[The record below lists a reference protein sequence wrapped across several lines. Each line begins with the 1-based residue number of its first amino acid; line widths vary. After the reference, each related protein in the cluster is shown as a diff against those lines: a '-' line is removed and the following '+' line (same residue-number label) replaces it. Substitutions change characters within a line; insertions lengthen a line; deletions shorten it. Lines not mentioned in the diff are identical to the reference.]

1 MNSRVLEL
9 IKNPELFQKQD
20 LEILNSEIKKQ
31 PYIQNIRALYLYG
44 IYTHQPENYPKELS
58 TTAAYTTDKKILY
71 QFINKKEIA
80 EKAAISENHI
90 PEETKIQE
98 IKEEIKELPVALET
112 SKVISPT
119 PIEVPKPVY
128 VDGVL
133 NRILFEGEENFLE
146 NESVKIDIEST
157 RESGIIVTQPIQKE
171 EKTETEI
178 PKIEEEILP
187 KEETIQEEI
196 VADKTKNIPAEKQEE
211 NIAKVSFHGMEEF
224 LPNVKI
230 TSKNTKPA
238 IYQVPKPT
246 LSRHEEEM
254 QRLIAEVE
262 AKMKNSKK
270 EKVKT
275 EETPISNAEV
285 NFAETQDFM
294 PTEIKEEFSEEKN
307 IDKEIKEKE
316 EISEKIE
323 TVENI
328 QKPLESTQFE
338 SENSKAD
345 IVIEKKPWKPM
356 SFNSNTPD
364 SLIDKKSEEKLKEV
378 EIPETKIIEETST
391 NSVEKS
397 EERPVFN
404 VSFFSQN
411 VSSIHESEKVELVEK
426 SSEEATSISSETDE
440 SNIPNF
446 INTWQN
452 WLKIGQNKKETT
464 EIPTNSKEK
473 LIEEFIVKE
482 PKISKLKEDSDFV
495 VKEKNDNISH
505 LMTETLANL
514 YLEQR
519 LYSKAIKA
527 FEILIEK
534 HPDKKA
540 YFAEKIDQI
549 KELRQNK

>member
-171 EKTETEI
+171 EKKETEI

-196 VADKTKNIPAEKQEE
+196 VAGKTENIPAEKQEE
-211 NIAKVSFHGMEEF
+211 NNAEVSFHGMEEF

-238 IYQVPKPT
+238 EYQVPKST

-262 AKMKNSKK
+262 ARMKNSKK

-285 NFAETQDFM
+285 NFAETQDFI
-294 PTEIKEEFSEEKN
+294 PTEIKNEISEEKI
-307 IDKEIKEKE
+307 IDKKNEVEP
-316 EISEKIE
+316 EISKKNGV
-323 TVENI
+323 VENA
-328 QKPLESTQFE
+328 QKTIESAQLEP
-338 SENSKAD
+338 ENSKAD
-345 IVIEKKPWKPM
+345 NVIEKKPWKPM

-378 EIPETKIIEETST
+378 EIPETKVIEETST

-426 SSEEATSISSETDE
+426 SSEETTSIASETDE

-452 WLKIGQNKKETT
+452 WLKIGQNKEETT

-495 VKEKNDNISH
+495 VKEKSDNISH

>member
-157 RESGIIVTQPIQKE
+157 RESGIIVKQSIQKE

-196 VADKTKNIPAEKQEE
+196 VAEKTKNIPAEKQEE
-211 NIAKVSFHGMEEF
+211 NNAEVSFHGMEEF

-238 IYQVPKPT
+238 EYQVPKST

-262 AKMKNSKK
+262 ARMKNSKK

-294 PTEIKEEFSEEKN
+294 PTEIKNEISEEKI
-307 IDKEIKEKE
+307 IDKKNEVEP
-316 EISEKIE
+316 EISKKIE
-323 TVENI
+323 VVENAKKTI
-328 QKPLESTQFE
+328 KSAQLEP
-338 SENSKAD
+338 ENSKAD

-378 EIPETKIIEETST
+378 EIPETKVIEETST
-391 NSVEKS
+391 NSFEKS

-411 VSSIHESEKVELVEK
+411 VSSIHESEKVELAEK
-426 SSEEATSISSETDE
+426 SSEETTSITSETDE

-452 WLKIGQNKKETT
+452 WLKIGQNKEETT

-495 VKEKNDNISH
+495 VKEKSDNISH

-549 KELRQNK
+549 KELRQNT

>member
-44 IYTHQPENYPKELS
+44 IYTHQPEKYPKELS

-128 VDGVL
+128 IDGVL

-178 PKIEEEILP
+178 PKIEEEILL

-196 VADKTKNIPAEKQEE
+196 VAEKTKNIPAEKQEE
-211 NIAKVSFHGMEEF
+211 NIAEVSFHGMEEF

-238 IYQVPKPT
+238 EYQVPKPT

-262 AKMKNSKK
+262 ARMKNSKK

-285 NFAETQDFM
+285 NFAETQDFI
-294 PTEIKEEFSEEKN
+294 PTEIKNEISEEKI
-307 IDKEIKEKE
+307 IDKKNEVEP
-316 EISEKIE
+316 EISKKIE
-323 TVENI
+323 VVENA
-328 QKPLESTQFE
+328 QKTIETAQFE
-338 SENSKAD
+338 PENSKAD
-345 IVIEKKPWKPM
+345 IFIEKTPWKPM
-356 SFNSNTPD
+356 SFSNNTPD
-364 SLIDKKSEEKLKEV
+364 SLIDKKSEEKPKEV
-378 EIPETKIIEETST
+378 EIPETKVMEETST

-411 VSSIHESEKVELVEK
+411 VSSIQESEKIELAEK
-426 SSEEATSISSETDE
+426 SSEETTSFASETDE

-452 WLKIGQNKKETT
+452 WLKIGQNKEETT

-495 VKEKNDNISH
+495 VKEKSDNISH

>member
-1 MNSRVLEL
+1 MNPRVLEL

-20 LEILNSEIKKQ
+20 LEILNSEIKKH

-80 EKAAISENHI
+80 EKATISEN
-90 PEETKIQE
+90 PMKAEPLGQE
-98 IKEEIKELPVALET
+98 ITDEITEVSAPSEKSNAVFP
-112 SKVISPT
+112 I
-119 PIEVPKPVY
+119 PIEAPKPVY

-157 RESGIIVTQPIQKE
+157 RESGKIVTQTIKKE
-171 EKTETEI
+171 EKAEEEI
-178 PKIEEEILP
+178 LKTEEEILP
-187 KEETIQEEI
+187 KEEKIQEVI
-196 VADKTKNIPAEKQEE
+196 VENTE
-211 NIAKVSFHGMEEF
+211 NIATEAKEETNADVSFHSMEEF
-224 LPNVKI
+224 LPEVKI
-230 TSKNTKPA
+230 VSTNREA
-238 IYQVPKPT
+238 VVYEAPKPT
-246 LSRHEEEM
+246 LSKHEEEM

-270 EKVKT
+270 EKLKT
-275 EETPISNAEV
+275 EDPPISNAEV
-285 NFAETQDFM
+285 NFAETQDFIQ
-294 PTEIKEEFSEEKN
+294 TELKEKTAEEEIIETKNEAIAEIPEQVEFEVKN
-307 IDKEIKEKE
+307 IKSTDSHKFETETSTSGHIIE
-316 EISEKIE
+316 E
-323 TVENI
+323 
-328 QKPLESTQFE
+328 
-338 SENSKAD
+338 
-345 IVIEKKPWKPM
+345 KPWKPM
-356 SFNSNTPD
+356 SFISNTPD
-364 SLIDKKSEEKLKEV
+364 SLINNKSAEKPKTTENPSKRTPV
-378 EIPETKIIEETST
+378 ESSVIP
-391 NSVEKS
+391 VEKS

-411 VSSIHESEKVELVEK
+411 VLPIQDQQKIEVPQNISKETTLE
-426 SSEEATSISSETDE
+426 TSDASE

-446 INTWQN
+446 INTWQK
-452 WLKIGQNKKETT
+452 WLKIGQNEGETS
-464 EIPTNSKEK
+464 ENAAISKEK

-482 PKISKLKEDSDFV
+482 PKISKLKEDSDFI
-495 VKEKNDNISH
+495 VKEKGDNIWH

-527 FEILIEK
+527 FEILVEK
-534 HPDKKA
+534 NPDKKK
-540 YFAEKIDQI
+540 YFSEKIDQI

>member
-1 MNSRVLEL
+1 MNPRVLEL
-9 IKNPELFQKQD
+9 IKNPELLQKQD

-80 EKAAISENHI
+80 EKATISENVMQVEPI
-90 PEETKIQE
+90 VQE
-98 IKEEIKELPVALET
+98 IKEEISEVTAT
-112 SKVISPT
+112 SEESKAVFPT
-119 PIEVPKPVY
+119 PIEAPKPVY

-133 NRILFEGEENFLE
+133 NRILFDGEENFLE

-157 RESGIIVTQPIQKE
+157 RESGKIVTQTFQKE

-178 PKIEEEILP
+178 PKAEEKILP
-187 KEETIQEEI
+187 KEETFQEE
-196 VADKTKNIPAEKQEE
+196 VFLETTE
-211 NIAKVSFHGMEEF
+211 NIAAEKEEESNAEVSFHDTEEF
-224 LPNVKI
+224 LPEVKI
-230 TSKNTKPA
+230 VSKKPETA
-238 IYQVPKPT
+238 VYEVPKPT
-246 LSRHEEEM
+246 LSKHEEEM

-275 EETPISNAEV
+275 EDTPISNTEV
-285 NFAETQDFM
+285 NFAETQDFIQ
-294 PTEIKEEFSEEKN
+294 TVIKKETSEEKIIN
-307 IDKEIKEKE
+307 KNNDAEA

-323 TVENI
+323 VVENT
-328 QKPLESTQFE
+328 QKTIESDDFE
-338 SENSKAD
+338 QEKSKSD
-345 IVIEKKPWKPM
+345 ITTEKKPWKPM

-364 SLIDKKSEEKLKEV
+364 SLIDKKSEEKLEIV

-411 VSSIHESEKVELVEK
+411 VSSIHESDKVELVEK
-426 SSEEATSISSETDE
+426 SSEETTSIASETDE

-452 WLKIGQNKKETT
+452 WLKIGQNKEETT

-534 HPDKKA
+534 HPDKET

>member
-171 EKTETEI
+171 EKKEKEI

-196 VADKTKNIPAEKQEE
+196 VAGKTKNIPAEKQEE
-211 NIAKVSFHGMEEF
+211 NNAEVSFHGMEEF

-238 IYQVPKPT
+238 EYQVPKST

-262 AKMKNSKK
+262 ARMKNSKK

-285 NFAETQDFM
+285 NFAETQDFI
-294 PTEIKEEFSEEKN
+294 PTEIKNEISEEKI
-307 IDKEIKEKE
+307 IDKKNEVEPEIYK
-316 EISEKIE
+316 KIE
-323 TVENI
+323 VVENAKKTI
-328 QKPLESTQFE
+328 KSAQLEP
-338 SENSKAD
+338 ENSKAD

-364 SLIDKKSEEKLKEV
+364 SLIDKKSEEKLKKV

-426 SSEEATSISSETDE
+426 SSEETTSIASETDE

-452 WLKIGQNKKETT
+452 WLKIGQNKEETT

-495 VKEKNDNISH
+495 VKEKSDNISH

-534 HPDKKA
+534 HPDKKS

>member
-80 EKAAISENHI
+80 EKVAISENHI

-171 EKTETEI
+171 EKKETEI

-196 VADKTKNIPAEKQEE
+196 VAGKTENIPAEKQEE
-211 NIAKVSFHGMEEF
+211 NNAEVSFHGMEEF

-238 IYQVPKPT
+238 EYQVPKST

-262 AKMKNSKK
+262 ARMKNSKK

-285 NFAETQDFM
+285 NFAETQDFI
-294 PTEIKEEFSEEKN
+294 PTEIKNEISEEKI
-307 IDKEIKEKE
+307 IDKKNEVEP
-316 EISEKIE
+316 EISKKNGV
-323 TVENI
+323 VENA
-328 QKPLESTQFE
+328 QKTIESAQLEP
-338 SENSKAD
+338 ENSKAD
-345 IVIEKKPWKPM
+345 NVIEKKPWKPM

-378 EIPETKIIEETST
+378 EIPETKVMEETST

-426 SSEEATSISSETDE
+426 SSEETTSIASETDE

-452 WLKIGQNKKETT
+452 WLKIGQNKEETT

-495 VKEKNDNISH
+495 VKEKSDNISH

>member
-1 MNSRVLEL
+1 MNPRVLEL

-20 LEILNSEIKKQ
+20 LEILSSEIKKQ
-31 PYIQNIRALYLYG
+31 PYIQNIRSLYLYG

-98 IKEEIKELPVALET
+98 IKEEIKVLPVALET

-157 RESGIIVTQPIQKE
+157 RESGIIVKQSIQKE

-196 VADKTKNIPAEKQEE
+196 VAGKTENIPAEKQEE
-211 NIAKVSFHGMEEF
+211 NNAELSFHGMEEF
-224 LPNVKI
+224 LPEVKI
-230 TSKNTKPA
+230 VSKKPETVV
-238 IYQVPKPT
+238 YEVPKPT
-246 LSRHEEEM
+246 LSKHEEEM
-254 QRLIAEVE
+254 QRLISEVE

-275 EETPISNAEV
+275 EDTPLSNAEV
-285 NFAETQDFM
+285 NFAETQDFI
-294 PTEIKEEFSEEKN
+294 PTEIKNEISEEKI
-307 IDKEIKEKE
+307 IDKKNEVEP
-316 EISEKIE
+316 EISKKIE
-323 TVENI
+323 VVENAKKTI
-328 QKPLESTQFE
+328 KSGDFE
-338 SENSKAD
+338 QETCKSD
-345 IVIEKKPWKPM
+345 ITTEKKPWKPM
-356 SFNSNTPD
+356 SFTNNTPD
-364 SLIDKKSEEKLKEV
+364 SLIDKKSEQKSKTI
-378 EIPETKIIEETST
+378 EIPEKNSIEESLVIP
-391 NSVEKS
+391 VEKS

-404 VSFFSQN
+404 VSFFSEN
-411 VSSIHESEKVELVEK
+411 VFPIQDKQKLEVTEKI
-426 SSEEATSISSETDE
+426 SEEQTIEPSEAPE

-452 WLKIGQNKKETT
+452 WLKIGQNEG
-464 EIPTNSKEK
+464 EISGNAANFKEK
-473 LIEEFIVKE
+473 IIEEFIEKE
-482 PKISKLKEDSDFV
+482 PRISKLKEDSDFV
-495 VKEKNDNISH
+495 VKEKSDNISH

-534 HPDKKA
+534 HPDKET

>member
-1 MNSRVLEL
+1 MNPRVLEL

-80 EKAAISENHI
+80 EKVAISENHI

-171 EKTETEI
+171 EKKETEI

-196 VADKTKNIPAEKQEE
+196 VAGKTENIPAEKQEE
-211 NIAKVSFHGMEEF
+211 NNAEVSFHGMEEF

-238 IYQVPKPT
+238 EYQVPKST

-262 AKMKNSKK
+262 ARMKNSKK

-285 NFAETQDFM
+285 NFAETQDFI
-294 PTEIKEEFSEEKN
+294 PTEIKNEISEEKI
-307 IDKEIKEKE
+307 IDKKNEVEP
-316 EISEKIE
+316 EISKKNGV
-323 TVENI
+323 VENA
-328 QKPLESTQFE
+328 QKTIESAQLEP
-338 SENSKAD
+338 ENSKAD
-345 IVIEKKPWKPM
+345 NVIEKKPWKPM

-378 EIPETKIIEETST
+378 EIPETKVIEETST

-426 SSEEATSISSETDE
+426 SSEETTSIASETDE

-452 WLKIGQNKKETT
+452 WLKIGQNKEETT

-495 VKEKNDNISH
+495 VKEKSDNISH

>member
-80 EKAAISENHI
+80 EKVAISENHI

-128 VDGVL
+128 IDGVL

-178 PKIEEEILP
+178 PKIEEAILL

-196 VADKTKNIPAEKQEE
+196 VAEKTKNIPAEKQEE
-211 NIAKVSFHGMEEF
+211 NNAEVSFHGMEEF

-238 IYQVPKPT
+238 EYQVPKST

-262 AKMKNSKK
+262 ARMKNSKK

-285 NFAETQDFM
+285 NFAETQDFI
-294 PTEIKEEFSEEKN
+294 PTEIKNEISEEKI
-307 IDKEIKEKE
+307 IDKKNEVEP
-316 EISEKIE
+316 EISKKNGV
-323 TVENI
+323 VENA
-328 QKPLESTQFE
+328 QKTIESAQLEP
-338 SENSKAD
+338 ENSKAD
-345 IVIEKKPWKPM
+345 NVIEKKPWKPM

-364 SLIDKKSEEKLKEV
+364 SLIDKKSEEKPKEV
-378 EIPETKIIEETST
+378 EIPETKVMEETST

-426 SSEEATSISSETDE
+426 SSEETTSIASETDE

-452 WLKIGQNKKETT
+452 WLKIGQNKEETT

-495 VKEKNDNISH
+495 VKEKSDNISH

>member
-1 MNSRVLEL
+1 MNPRVLEL
-9 IKNPELFQKQD
+9 IKNPELLQKQD

-80 EKAAISENHI
+80 EKVAISENHI

-171 EKTETEI
+171 EKKETEI

-196 VADKTKNIPAEKQEE
+196 VAGKTENIPAEKQEE
-211 NIAKVSFHGMEEF
+211 NNAEVSFHGMEEF

-238 IYQVPKPT
+238 EYQVPKST

-262 AKMKNSKK
+262 ARMKNSKK

-285 NFAETQDFM
+285 NFAETQDFI
-294 PTEIKEEFSEEKN
+294 PTEIKNEISEEKI
-307 IDKEIKEKE
+307 IDKKNEVEP
-316 EISEKIE
+316 EISKKNGV
-323 TVENI
+323 VENA
-328 QKPLESTQFE
+328 QKTIESAQLEP
-338 SENSKAD
+338 ENSKAD
-345 IVIEKKPWKPM
+345 NVIEKKPWKPM

-378 EIPETKIIEETST
+378 EIPETKVIEETST

-426 SSEEATSISSETDE
+426 SSEETTSIASETDE

-452 WLKIGQNKKETT
+452 WLKIGQNKEETT

-495 VKEKNDNISH
+495 VKEKSDNISH

>member
-80 EKAAISENHI
+80 EKVAISENHI

-196 VADKTKNIPAEKQEE
+196 VAGKTENIPAEKQEE
-211 NIAKVSFHGMEEF
+211 NNAEVSFHGMEEF

-238 IYQVPKPT
+238 EYQVPKST

-262 AKMKNSKK
+262 ARMKNSKK

-285 NFAETQDFM
+285 NFAETQDFI
-294 PTEIKEEFSEEKN
+294 PTEIKNEISEEKI
-307 IDKEIKEKE
+307 IDKKKEVE
-316 EISEKIE
+316 QEISNKNGV
-323 TVENI
+323 VENA
-328 QKPLESTQFE
+328 QKTIESAQLEP
-338 SENSKAD
+338 ENSKAD
-345 IVIEKKPWKPM
+345 NVIEKKPWKPM

-378 EIPETKIIEETST
+378 EIPETKVIEETST

-426 SSEEATSISSETDE
+426 SSEETTSIASETDE

-452 WLKIGQNKKETT
+452 WLKIGQNKEETT

-495 VKEKNDNISH
+495 VKEKSDNISH

>member
-171 EKTETEI
+171 EKKETEI

-196 VADKTKNIPAEKQEE
+196 VAGKTENIPAEKQEE
-211 NIAKVSFHGMEEF
+211 NNAEVSFHGMEEF

-238 IYQVPKPT
+238 EYQVPKPT

-262 AKMKNSKK
+262 ARMKNSKK

-285 NFAETQDFM
+285 NFAETQDFI
-294 PTEIKEEFSEEKN
+294 PTEIKNEISEEKI
-307 IDKEIKEKE
+307 IDKKNEVEP
-316 EISEKIE
+316 EISKKNGV
-323 TVENI
+323 VENA
-328 QKPLESTQFE
+328 QKTIESAQLEP
-338 SENSKAD
+338 ENSKAD
-345 IVIEKKPWKPM
+345 NVIEKKPWKPM

-378 EIPETKIIEETST
+378 EIPETKVIEETST

-426 SSEEATSISSETDE
+426 SSEETTSIASETDE

-452 WLKIGQNKKETT
+452 WLKIGQNKEETT

-495 VKEKNDNISH
+495 VKEKSDNISH

>member
-80 EKAAISENHI
+80 EKVAISENHI

-171 EKTETEI
+171 EKKETEI

-196 VADKTKNIPAEKQEE
+196 VAGKTENIPAEKQEE
-211 NIAKVSFHGMEEF
+211 NNAEVSFHGMEEF

-238 IYQVPKPT
+238 EYQVPKST

-262 AKMKNSKK
+262 ARMKNSKK

-285 NFAETQDFM
+285 NFAETQDFI
-294 PTEIKEEFSEEKN
+294 PTEIKNEISEEKI
-307 IDKEIKEKE
+307 IDKKNEVEP
-316 EISEKIE
+316 EISKKNGV
-323 TVENI
+323 VENA
-328 QKPLESTQFE
+328 QKTIESAQLEP
-338 SENSKAD
+338 ENSKAD

-378 EIPETKIIEETST
+378 EIPETKVIEETST

-426 SSEEATSISSETDE
+426 SSEETTSIASETDE

-452 WLKIGQNKKETT
+452 WLKIGQNKEETT

>member
-1 MNSRVLEL
+1 MNPRVLEL
-9 IKNPELFQKQD
+9 IKNPELLQKQD

-80 EKAAISENHI
+80 EKVAISENHI

-171 EKTETEI
+171 EKKETEI

-196 VADKTKNIPAEKQEE
+196 VAGKTENIPAEKQEE
-211 NIAKVSFHGMEEF
+211 NNAEVSFHGMEEF

-238 IYQVPKPT
+238 EYQVPKST

-262 AKMKNSKK
+262 ARMKNSKK

-285 NFAETQDFM
+285 NFAETQDFI
-294 PTEIKEEFSEEKN
+294 PTEIKNEISEEKI
-307 IDKEIKEKE
+307 IDKKNEVEP
-316 EISEKIE
+316 EISKKNGV
-323 TVENI
+323 VENA
-328 QKPLESTQFE
+328 QKTIESAQLEP
-338 SENSKAD
+338 ENSKAD
-345 IVIEKKPWKPM
+345 NVIEKKPWKPM

-378 EIPETKIIEETST
+378 EIPETKVIEETST

-426 SSEEATSISSETDE
+426 SSEETTSFASETDE

-452 WLKIGQNKKETT
+452 WLKIGQNKEETT

-495 VKEKNDNISH
+495 VKEKSDNISH

>member
-196 VADKTKNIPAEKQEE
+196 VAEKTKNIPAEKQEE
-211 NIAKVSFHGMEEF
+211 NIAEVSFHGMEEF
-224 LPNVKI
+224 LPEVKI
-230 TSKNTKPA
+230 VSKNSEPVV
-238 IYQVPKPT
+238 YQVPKPT

-262 AKMKNSKK
+262 AKMKISKK
-270 EKVKT
+270 VKVKT
-275 EETPISNAEV
+275 EETPLSNAEV
-285 NFAETQDFM
+285 NFAETQDFI
-294 PTEIKEEFSEEKN
+294 PTEIKNEISEEKI
-307 IDKEIKEKE
+307 IDKKNEVEP
-316 EISEKIE
+316 EISKKIE
-323 TVENI
+323 VVENAKKTI
-328 QKPLESTQFE
+328 KSAQLEP
-338 SENSKAD
+338 ENSKAD

-364 SLIDKKSEEKLKEV
+364 SLIDKKSEEKLKKV

-411 VSSIHESEKVELVEK
+411 VSSIHESEKIELAEK
-426 SSEEATSISSETDE
+426 SSEETTSFASETDE

-452 WLKIGQNKKETT
+452 WLKIGQNKEETT

-495 VKEKNDNISH
+495 VKEKSDNISH

>member
-1 MNSRVLEL
+1 MNPRVLEL

-171 EKTETEI
+171 EKKETEI

-196 VADKTKNIPAEKQEE
+196 VAGKTENIPAEKQEE
-211 NIAKVSFHGMEEF
+211 NNAEVSFHGMEEF

-238 IYQVPKPT
+238 EYQVPKPT

-262 AKMKNSKK
+262 ARMKNSKK

-285 NFAETQDFM
+285 NFAETQDFI
-294 PTEIKEEFSEEKN
+294 PTEIKNEISEEKI
-307 IDKEIKEKE
+307 IDKKNEVEP
-316 EISEKIE
+316 EISKKIE
-323 TVENI
+323 VVENAKKTI
-328 QKPLESTQFE
+328 KSAQLEP
-338 SENSKAD
+338 ENSKAD
-345 IVIEKKPWKPM
+345 NVIEKKPWKPM

-378 EIPETKIIEETST
+378 EIPETKVIEETST

-426 SSEEATSISSETDE
+426 SSEETTSIASETDE

-452 WLKIGQNKKETT
+452 WLKIGQNKEETT

-495 VKEKNDNISH
+495 VKEKSDNISH

>member
-80 EKAAISENHI
+80 EKVAISENHI

-171 EKTETEI
+171 EKKETEI

-196 VADKTKNIPAEKQEE
+196 VAGKTENIPAEKQEE
-211 NIAKVSFHGMEEF
+211 NNAEVSFHGMEEF

-238 IYQVPKPT
+238 EYQVPKST

-262 AKMKNSKK
+262 ARMKNSKK

-285 NFAETQDFM
+285 NFAETQDFI
-294 PTEIKEEFSEEKN
+294 PTEIKNEISEEKI
-307 IDKEIKEKE
+307 IDKKNEVEP
-316 EISEKIE
+316 EISKKNGV
-323 TVENI
+323 VENA
-328 QKPLESTQFE
+328 QKTIESAQLEP
-338 SENSKAD
+338 ENSKAD
-345 IVIEKKPWKPM
+345 NVIEKKPWKPM

-378 EIPETKIIEETST
+378 EIPETKVIEETST

-426 SSEEATSISSETDE
+426 SSEETTSIASETDE

-452 WLKIGQNKKETT
+452 WLKIGQNKEETT

-495 VKEKNDNISH
+495 VKEKSDNISH

>member
-146 NESVKIDIEST
+146 SESVKMDIEST

-171 EKTETEI
+171 EKKETEI

-196 VADKTKNIPAEKQEE
+196 VAGKTENIPAEKQEE
-211 NIAKVSFHGMEEF
+211 NNAEVSFHGMEEF

-238 IYQVPKPT
+238 EYQVPKST

-262 AKMKNSKK
+262 ARMKNSKK

-285 NFAETQDFM
+285 NFAETQDFI
-294 PTEIKEEFSEEKN
+294 PTEIKNEISEEKI
-307 IDKEIKEKE
+307 IDKKNEVEP
-316 EISEKIE
+316 EISKKNGV
-323 TVENI
+323 VENA
-328 QKPLESTQFE
+328 QKTIESAQLEP
-338 SENSKAD
+338 ENSKAD
-345 IVIEKKPWKPM
+345 NVIEKKPWKPM

-364 SLIDKKSEEKLKEV
+364 SLINKKSEEKLKEV
-378 EIPETKIIEETST
+378 EIPETKVIEETST

-426 SSEEATSISSETDE
+426 SSEETTSIASETDE

-452 WLKIGQNKKETT
+452 WLKIGQNKEETT

-534 HPDKKA
+534 HPDKKS

>member
-1 MNSRVLEL
+1 MNPRVLEL

-20 LEILNSEIKKQ
+20 LEILSSEIKKQ
-31 PYIQNIRALYLYG
+31 PYIQNIRSLYLYG

-80 EKAAISENHI
+80 EKATISETI
-90 PEETKIQE
+90 SREEPLIQE
-98 IKEEIKELPVALET
+98 IKEQLTEVPVALEK
-112 SKVISPT
+112 SKTILPT
-119 PIEVPKPVY
+119 PIEAPKPVY

-133 NRILFEGEENFLE
+133 NRILFDGEENFLE

-157 RESGIIVTQPIQKE
+157 RESGIIVTQAIQKE

-178 PKIEEEILP
+178 PKIEVEILP
-187 KEETIQEEI
+187 KEETIQEKI
-196 VADKTKNIPAEKQEE
+196 VLEKAKNIATEKQEE
-211 NIAKVSFHGMEEF
+211 NIAEVSFHGMEEF
-224 LPNVKI
+224 LPEVKI
-230 TSKNTKPA
+230 VSKNSEPVV
-238 IYQVPKPT
+238 YQVPKPT

-275 EETPISNAEV
+275 EETPLSNAEV
-285 NFAETQDFM
+285 NFAETQDFI
-294 PTEIKEEFSEEKN
+294 PTEIKNEISEEKI
-307 IDKEIKEKE
+307 IDKKNEVEP
-316 EISEKIE
+316 EISKKIE
-323 TVENI
+323 VVENAKKTI
-328 QKPLESTQFE
+328 KSAQLEP
-338 SENSKAD
+338 ENSKAD
-345 IVIEKKPWKPM
+345 IVIAKKPWKPM

-364 SLIDKKSEEKLKEV
+364 SLIDKKSEEKLKKV

-411 VSSIHESEKVELVEK
+411 VSSIHESDKVELVEK
-426 SSEEATSISSETDE
+426 SSEETTSIASETDE

-452 WLKIGQNKKETT
+452 WLKIGQNKEETT

-534 HPDKKA
+534 HPDKET

>member
-80 EKAAISENHI
+80 EKVAISENHI

-171 EKTETEI
+171 EKKETEI

-196 VADKTKNIPAEKQEE
+196 VAGKTENIPAEKQEE
-211 NIAKVSFHGMEEF
+211 NNAEVSFHGMEEF

-238 IYQVPKPT
+238 EYQVPKST

-262 AKMKNSKK
+262 ARMKNSKK

-285 NFAETQDFM
+285 NFAETQDFI
-294 PTEIKEEFSEEKN
+294 PTEIKNEISEEKI
-307 IDKEIKEKE
+307 IDKKNEVEP
-316 EISEKIE
+316 EISKKNGV
-323 TVENI
+323 VENA
-328 QKPLESTQFE
+328 QKTIESAQLEP
-338 SENSKAD
+338 ENSKAD
-345 IVIEKKPWKPM
+345 NVIEKKPWKPM

-378 EIPETKIIEETST
+378 EIPETKVIEETST

-426 SSEEATSISSETDE
+426 SSEETTSIASETDE

-452 WLKIGQNKKETT
+452 WLKIGQNKEETT

>member
-128 VDGVL
+128 IDGVL

-157 RESGIIVTQPIQKE
+157 RESGIIVTQTIQKE

-211 NIAKVSFHGMEEF
+211 TNAEVSFHGMEEF

-238 IYQVPKPT
+238 KYQVPKQT
-246 LSRHEEEM
+246 LSKHEEEM
-254 QRLIAEVE
+254 QLLIAEVE

-285 NFAETQDFM
+285 NFAETQDFI
-294 PTEIKEEFSEEKN
+294 PTEIKNEISEEKI
-307 IDKEIKEKE
+307 IDKKNEVEP
-316 EISEKIE
+316 EISKKIE
-323 TVENI
+323 VVENAKKTI
-328 QKPLESTQFE
+328 KSAQLEP
-338 SENSKAD
+338 ENSKAD

-356 SFNSNTPD
+356 SFSSNTPD
-364 SLIDKKSEEKLKEV
+364 SLIDKKSEEKPKEV

-391 NSVEKS
+391 NSVGKS

-426 SSEEATSISSETDE
+426 SSEEATSIASETDK

-452 WLKIGQNKKETT
+452 WLKIGQNKEETT

-495 VKEKNDNISH
+495 VKEKSDNISH

>member
-80 EKAAISENHI
+80 EKVAISENHI

-171 EKTETEI
+171 EKKETEI

-196 VADKTKNIPAEKQEE
+196 VAGKTENIPAEKQEE
-211 NIAKVSFHGMEEF
+211 NNAEVSFHGMEEF

-238 IYQVPKPT
+238 EYQVPKST

-262 AKMKNSKK
+262 ARMKNSKK

-294 PTEIKEEFSEEKN
+294 PTEIKNEISEEKI
-307 IDKEIKEKE
+307 IDKKNEVEP
-316 EISEKIE
+316 EISKKNGV
-323 TVENI
+323 VENA
-328 QKPLESTQFE
+328 QKTIESAQLEP
-338 SENSKAD
+338 ENSKAD
-345 IVIEKKPWKPM
+345 NVIEKKPWKPM

-378 EIPETKIIEETST
+378 EIPETKVIEETST

-426 SSEEATSISSETDE
+426 SSEEATSIAFETDE

-452 WLKIGQNKKETT
+452 WLKIGQNKEETT

-495 VKEKNDNISH
+495 VKEKSDNISH

>member
-80 EKAAISENHI
+80 EKVAISENHI

-171 EKTETEI
+171 EKKETEI

-196 VADKTKNIPAEKQEE
+196 VAGKTENIPAEKQEE
-211 NIAKVSFHGMEEF
+211 NNAEVSFHGMEEF

-238 IYQVPKPT
+238 EYQVPKST

-262 AKMKNSKK
+262 ARMKNSKK

-285 NFAETQDFM
+285 NFAETQDFI
-294 PTEIKEEFSEEKN
+294 PTEIKNEISEEKI
-307 IDKEIKEKE
+307 IDKKNEVEP
-316 EISEKIE
+316 EISKKIE
-323 TVENI
+323 VVENAEKTI
-328 QKPLESTQFE
+328 ETAHIEP
-338 SENSKAD
+338 ENSKAD

-364 SLIDKKSEEKLKEV
+364 SLIDKKSEEKLEIV

-426 SSEEATSISSETDE
+426 SSEETTSIASETDE

-452 WLKIGQNKKETT
+452 WLKIGQNKEETT

-495 VKEKNDNISH
+495 VKEKSDNISH

>member
-171 EKTETEI
+171 EKKETEI

-196 VADKTKNIPAEKQEE
+196 VAEKTKNIPAEKQEE
-211 NIAKVSFHGMEEF
+211 NNAEVSFHGMEEF

-238 IYQVPKPT
+238 EYQVPKST

-262 AKMKNSKK
+262 ARMKNSKK

-285 NFAETQDFM
+285 NFAETQDFI
-294 PTEIKEEFSEEKN
+294 PTEIKNEISEEKI
-307 IDKEIKEKE
+307 IDKKNEVEP
-316 EISEKIE
+316 EISKKNGV
-323 TVENI
+323 VENA
-328 QKPLESTQFE
+328 QKTIESAQLEP
-338 SENSKAD
+338 ENSKAD
-345 IVIEKKPWKPM
+345 NVIEKKPWKPM

-378 EIPETKIIEETST
+378 EIPETKVIEETST

-426 SSEEATSISSETDE
+426 SSEETTSIASETDE

-452 WLKIGQNKKETT
+452 WLKIGQNKEETT

-495 VKEKNDNISH
+495 VKEKSDNISH

>member
-1 MNSRVLEL
+1 MNPRVLEL

-20 LEILNSEIKKQ
+20 LEILNYEIKKQ
-31 PYIQNIRALYLYG
+31 TYIQNIRALYLYG
-44 IYTHQPENYPKELS
+44 ISKHQPENYPKELS

-80 EKAAISENHI
+80 EKATISETI
-90 PEETKIQE
+90 SREEPLIQE
-98 IKEEIKELPVALET
+98 IKEQLTEVPVALEK
-112 SKVISPT
+112 SKTILPT
-119 PIEVPKPVY
+119 PIEAPKPVY

-133 NRILFEGEENFLE
+133 NRILFDGEENFLE

-157 RESGIIVTQPIQKE
+157 RESGIIVTQAIQKE

-196 VADKTKNIPAEKQEE
+196 VLETTE
-211 NIAKVSFHGMEEF
+211 NIAAEKEEKSNEEVSFHGTEEF
-224 LPNVKI
+224 LPEVKI
-230 TSKNTKPA
+230 VSKKPETVV
-238 IYQVPKPT
+238 YEVPKPT
-246 LSRHEEEM
+246 LSKHEEEM

-275 EETPISNAEV
+275 EETPLSNAEV
-285 NFAETQDFM
+285 NFAETQDFI
-294 PTEIKEEFSEEKN
+294 PTEIKNEISEEKI
-307 IDKEIKEKE
+307 IDKKNEVEP
-316 EISEKIE
+316 EISKKIE
-323 TVENI
+323 VVENAKKTI
-328 QKPLESTQFE
+328 KSAQLEP
-338 SENSKAD
+338 ENSKAD

-364 SLIDKKSEEKLKEV
+364 SLIDKKSEEKLKKV

-411 VSSIHESEKVELVEK
+411 VSSIHESDKVELVEK
-426 SSEEATSISSETDE
+426 SSEETTSIASETDE

-452 WLKIGQNKKETT
+452 WLKIGQNKEETT

-527 FEILIEK
+527 FEILIKK
-534 HPDKKA
+534 HPDKET

>member
-80 EKAAISENHI
+80 EKVAISENHI

-196 VADKTKNIPAEKQEE
+196 VAGKTENIPAEKQEE
-211 NIAKVSFHGMEEF
+211 NNAEVSFHGMEEF

-238 IYQVPKPT
+238 EYQVPKST

-262 AKMKNSKK
+262 ARMKNSKK

-285 NFAETQDFM
+285 NFAETQDFI
-294 PTEIKEEFSEEKN
+294 PTEIKNEISEEKI
-307 IDKEIKEKE
+307 IDKKNEVEPEIYKKNGD
-316 EISEKIE
+316 
-323 TVENI
+323 VENA
-328 QKPLESTQFE
+328 QKTIESAQLEP
-338 SENSKAD
+338 ENSKAD
-345 IVIEKKPWKPM
+345 NVIEKKPWKPM

-378 EIPETKIIEETST
+378 EIPETKVIEETST

-426 SSEEATSISSETDE
+426 SSEETTSIASETDE

-452 WLKIGQNKKETT
+452 WLKIGQNKEETT

-495 VKEKNDNISH
+495 VKEKSDNISH